1 MFTFK
6 SFGLEGRQFK
16 PTADKTNHNLAA
28 SVCKNFIFWIPIKTL
43 MKIKLYHLL
52 ILSNGRTH
60 QNYMGSHLRAAD
72 FMSFL
77 LLINQKA
84 NLKTRIRRNID
95 YEVDEKK
102 LQYWLW
108 WAHKEIKGMPGL
120 LAHQRGNN
128 TSTSMQQTHT
138 NTSVN
143 ISTYKYK
150 NGMAEK
156 CNSTSKVGKYFVIL

>member
-1 MFTFK
+1 
-6 SFGLEGRQFK
+6 
-16 PTADKTNHNLAA
+16 
-28 SVCKNFIFWIPIKTL
+28 
-43 MKIKLYHLL
+43 
-52 ILSNGRTH
+52 
-60 QNYMGSHLRAAD
+60 MGSHLRAAD

-95 YEVDEKK
+95 CEVDEKK
-102 LQYWLW
+102 LQYWLS

-120 LAHQRGNN
+120 LARQRGNN
-128 TSTSMQQTHT
+128 ASTQQTQT
-138 NTSVN
+138 NTNTNAN

-156 CNSTSKVGKYFVIL
+156 CNSTSKVGKYLNYLKNGKVKNSQGSKV